1 MKAGADTVAPLSSV
15 TCLSTPDTVDP
26 FATSSAAVHGQHH
39 ALGGADAQHLALV
52 HHELVDI
59 ALDQE
64 LRRDA
69 QHIGGGAAP
78 DRVSPG
84 S

>member
-26 FATSSAAVHGQHH
+26 FATSSAVSTVSTTR
-39 ALGGADAQHLALV
+39 LGGADAQHLALV

-59 ALDQE
+59 AFDQE
-64 LRRDA
+64 LA
-69 QHIGGGAAP
+69 AVPSTSAGALTW
-78 DRVSPG
+78 SSFPG